1 MAMKDSHEKVRR
13 FMIAFNRIDA
23 LYVDSVQTF
32 GVKGNLFVLFYAI
45 ADGKAYSQRQI
56 CDDWKLPRTTLN
68 TIVRE
73 CVKDGLVELLP
84 RGNKEKDIHLTPKG
98 RKIADEVFGPI
109 FSAES
114 RVMKPFLK
122 AGALEMMEK
131 MADNFEA
138 AFAKLR
144 PRKR

>member
-1 MAMKDSHEKVRR
+1 MEETHDKVRR

-23 LYVDSVQTF
+23 LYVDTVRTF

-45 ADGKAYSQRQI
+45 ADGKVYSQKQI
-56 CDDWKLPRTTLN
+56 CDDWNIPHTTLN

-73 CVKDGLVELLP
+73 CVKDGLVQLVP

-109 FSAES
+109 FAAES
-114 RVMKPFLK
+114 RVMEPYLA
-122 AGALEMMEK
+122 AGVLEMMEK
-131 MADNFEA
+131 MADSFET
-138 AFAKLR
+138 AFGKLK
-144 PRKR
+144 PRKK

>member
-1 MAMKDSHEKVRR
+1 MAMKDTHEKVRR

-23 LYVDSVQTF
+23 LYVDSVRTF

-45 ADGKAYSQRQI
+45 ADGKPYSQRQI

-73 CVKDGLVELLP
+73 CVKDGLVRLVP
-84 RGNKEKDIHLTPKG
+84 RGNKEKDIVMTDKG
-98 RKIADEVFGPI
+98 REIADRVFAPI
-109 FSAES
+109 FAVES
-114 RVMKPFLK
+114 RVMEPFFK

-131 MADNFEA
+131 MADSFEA
-138 AFAKLR
+138 AFAQLKKA
-144 PRKR
+144 KR

>member
-1 MAMKDSHEKVRR
+1 MDMKDTHEKVRR

-23 LYVDSVQTF
+23 LYVDSVRTF

-73 CVKDGLVELLP
+73 CVKDELVELLP

-109 FSAES
+109 FAAES
-114 RVMKPFLK
+114 RVMEPFL
-122 AGALEMMEK
+122 
-131 MADNFEA
+131 
-138 AFAKLR
+138 
-144 PRKR
+144 

>member
-13 FMIAFNRIDA
+13 FMIAFNRIDS
-23 LYVDSVQTF
+23 LYVDSVRTF

-84 RGNKEKDIHLTPKG
+84 RGNTEKDIHLTPKG
-98 RKIADEVFGPI
+98 RKLADEVFGPI
-109 FSAES
+109 FAAES
-114 RVMKPFLK
+114 RVMEPFLK

-131 MADNFEA
+131 MADSFES
-138 AFAKLR
+138 AFAKFK

>member
-1 MAMKDSHEKVRR
+1 MEEKHEKVRR

-23 LYVDSVQTF
+23 LYVDSMRTF
-32 GVKGNLFVLFYAI
+32 GVKGNLFFLFYAI
-45 ADGKAYSQRQI
+45 ADGKVFSQKQI
-56 CDDWKLPRTTLN
+56 CDDWNIPRTTLN

-73 CVKDGLVELLP
+73 CVKDGLVQLVP

-109 FSAES
+109 FAAES
-114 RVMKPFLK
+114 RVMEPYLA

-131 MADNFEA
+131 MADGFEA
-138 AFAKLR
+138 VFAKLK
-144 PRKR
+144 PRKK

>member
-1 MAMKDSHEKVRR
+1 
-13 FMIAFNRIDA
+13 MIAFNRIDA
-23 LYVDSVQTF
+23 LYVDSLKTF

-73 CVKDGLVELLP
+73 CVKDELVELLP

-109 FSAES
+109 FAAES
-114 RVMKPFLK
+114 RVM
-122 AGALEMMEK
+122 
-131 MADNFEA
+131 
-138 AFAKLR
+138 
-144 PRKR
+144 

>member
-1 MAMKDSHEKVRR
+1 MKVTHDKVKR

-23 LYVDSVQTF
+23 LYVDTVGTF
-32 GVKGNLFVLFYAI
+32 GVKGNFFVLFYAI
-45 ADGKAYSQRQI
+45 ADGNVYSQKQI
-56 CDDWKLPRTTLN
+56 CDDWKIPRTTLN

-73 CVKDGLVELLP
+73 CVQDGLVKLVP

-109 FSAES
+109 FAAES
-114 RVMKPFLK
+114 RVMKPFLA

-131 MADNFEA
+131 MADGFEV
-138 AFAKLR
+138 AFAKLK

>member
-1 MAMKDSHEKVRR
+1 MDMKDTHEKVRR

-23 LYVDSVQTF
+23 LYVDSMRTF

-56 CDDWKLPRTTLN
+56 CDDWHLPRTTLN

-84 RGNKEKDIHLTPKG
+84 RGN
-98 RKIADEVFGPI
+98 
-109 FSAES
+109 
-114 RVMKPFLK
+114 
-122 AGALEMMEK
+122 
-131 MADNFEA
+131 
-138 AFAKLR
+138 
-144 PRKR
+144 

>member
-1 MAMKDSHEKVRR
+1 MDMKDTHEKVRR

-23 LYVDSVQTF
+23 LYVDSMRTF

-56 CDDWKLPRTTLN
+56 CDDWHLPRTTLN

-109 FSAES
+109 FAAES
-114 RVMKPFLK
+114 RVMEPFLA

-131 MADNFEA
+131 MADSFEA
-138 AFAKLR
+138 VFANLK
-144 PRKR
+144 PHKR

>member
-1 MAMKDSHEKVRR
+1 MKDTHEKVRR

-23 LYVDSVQTF
+23 LYVDSVRTF

-56 CDDWKLPRTTLN
+56 CDEWRLPRTTLN

-73 CVKDGLVELLP
+73 CVKDGLVRLVP
-84 RGNKEKDIHLTPKG
+84 RSNKEKDIVLTAKG
-98 RKIADEVFGPI
+98 REIADRVFAPI
-109 FSAES
+109 FAAES
-114 RVMKPFLK
+114 RVMEPFFK

-131 MADNFEA
+131 MADSFES
-138 AFAKLR
+138 AFAKLN
-144 PRKR
+144 KLKS

>member
-1 MAMKDSHEKVRR
+1 MGMKDTHEKVRR

-23 LYVDSVQTF
+23 LYVDSVRTF

-56 CDDWKLPRTTLN
+56 CDEWKLPRTTLN

-73 CVKDGLVELLP
+73 CVKDGLVRLVP
-84 RGNKEKDIHLTPKG
+84 RGNKEKDIVLTAKG
-98 RKIADEVFGPI
+98 REIADRVFAPI
-109 FSAES
+109 FAAES
-114 RVMKPFLK
+114 RVMEPFFK

-131 MADNFEA
+131 MADSFEA
-138 AFAKLR
+138 AFAQLNKA
-144 PRKR
+144 KR

>member
-1 MAMKDSHEKVRR
+1 MKDTHEKVRR

-23 LYVDSVQTF
+23 LYVDSVRTF

-56 CDDWKLPRTTLN
+56 CDEWRLPRTTLN

-73 CVKDGLVELLP
+73 CVKDGLVRLVP
-84 RGNKEKDIHLTPKG
+84 RSNKEKDIVLTAKG
-98 RKIADEVFGPI
+98 REIADRVFAPI
-109 FSAES
+109 FAAES
-114 RVMKPFLK
+114 RVMELFFK

-131 MADNFEA
+131 MADSFES
-138 AFAKLR
+138 AFAKLN
-144 PRKR
+144 KLKS

>member
-1 MAMKDSHEKVRR
+1 MEETHEKVRR

-23 LYVDSVQTF
+23 LYVDSMRRF
-32 GVKGNLFVLFYAI
+32 GVKGNLFFLFYAI
-45 ADGKAYSQRQI
+45 ADGKVYSQKQI
-56 CDDWKLPRTTLN
+56 CDDWNIPRTTLN

-73 CVKDGLVELLP
+73 CVKDGLVQLVP

-109 FSAES
+109 FAVES
-114 RVMKPFLK
+114 RVMGPYLA

-131 MADNFEA
+131 MADSFEA
-138 AFAKLR
+138 AFGKLK
-144 PRKR
+144 PRRS

>member
-1 MAMKDSHEKVRR
+1 MEETHDKVRR

-23 LYVDSVQTF
+23 LYVDTVGTF

-45 ADGKAYSQRQI
+45 ADGKVYSLKQI
-56 CDDWKLPRTTLN
+56 CDDWNIPRTTLN

-73 CVKDGLVELLP
+73 CVKDGLVQLVP

-109 FSAES
+109 FAAES
-114 RVMKPFLK
+114 RVMEPYLA
-122 AGALEMMEK
+122 AGVLEMLEK
-131 MADNFEA
+131 MADSFET
-138 AFAKLR
+138 AFGKLK
-144 PRKR
+144 PRKK

>member
-1 MAMKDSHEKVRR
+1 MEEKHEKVRR

-23 LYVDSVQTF
+23 LYVDSMRTF
-32 GVKGNLFVLFYAI
+32 GVKGNLFFLFYAI
-45 ADGKAYSQRQI
+45 ADGKVFSQKQI
-56 CDDWKLPRTTLN
+56 CDDWNIPRTTLN

-73 CVKDGLVELLP
+73 CVKDGLVQLVP

-109 FSAES
+109 FAAES
-114 RVMKPFLK
+114 RVMEPYLA

-131 MADNFEA
+131 MADSFEA
-138 AFAKLR
+138 AFGKLK
-144 PRKR
+144 PRKK

>member
-1 MAMKDSHEKVRR
+1 MARKDSHEKVRR

-23 LYVDSVQTF
+23 LYVDLVRTF

-73 CVKDGLVELLP
+73 CIRDGLVELLP

-109 FSAES
+109 FAAES
-114 RVMKPFLK
+114 RVMEPFLK
-122 AGALEMMEK
+122 AGVLK
-131 MADNFEA
+131 
-138 AFAKLR
+138 
-144 PRKR
+144 